1 MRQKKVVL
9 FIDSLENGGA
19 QRQIVVLANVLH
31 ERGYRVSL
39 LTYYPGDQLSQ
50 FLVSSQIQRTL
61 LPRHSKYDLGYFFRL
76 YRYLRKERP
85 DCVISYLSTPN
96 FWARVAGR
104 PARVPRIVTSERN
117 INLAW
122 NRSAA
127 LLERLLAPLSDAIV
141 VNSHEGCR
149 RMVALGVA
157 EKRLRVIYNGV
168 DTSHFSRQPT
178 EAIARVRTSLGVATD
193 DLLVLLPGRMET
205 QKNHHLLVEAVL
217 RMNPA
222 DSRIRVAFAGN
233 EFDTGIK
240 QEITARIAAGG
251 ATDRFLFLG
260 PRADMPLLYSAADV
274 VVLPSL
280 WEGFPNV
287 VIEAM
292 ACATPVIV
300 SNISDNARIVEQ
312 GVTGYL
318 FQSNDVDDLVAALSD
333 FRYLDPQQ
341 RRAMGEHA
349 AAHIARLCSTQAL
362 GDRYGELIEA
372 GSGR

>member
-1 MRQKKVVL
+1 MPKKKVVL

-31 ERGYRVSL
+31 QRGYEVTL
-39 LTYYPGDQLSQ
+39 LTYYSGDQLSQ
-50 FLVSSQIQRTL
+50 FLVSDRIQRVL
-61 LPRHSKYDLGYFFRL
+61 VPRHSKYDMGYFLRL

-104 PARVPRIVTSERN
+104 AARVPRIITSERN
-117 INLAW
+117 INLGQ
-122 NRSAA
+122 RRPAA

-141 VNSHEGCR
+141 VNSHEGR
-149 RMVALGVA
+149 RRLIALGIA
-157 EKRLRVIYNGV
+157 DKRLRVIYNGV
-168 DTSHFSRQPT
+168 DCAHFARQPQ
-178 EAIARVRTSLGVATD
+178 AATSSMRAQLGVASD
-193 DLLVLLPGRMET
+193 ELLVLLPGRMEK
-205 QKNHHLLVEAVL
+205 QKNHRLLVDAVL
-217 RMNPA
+217 HLDPVVN
-222 DSRIRVAFAGN
+222 RIKVAFAGN
-233 EFDTGIK
+233 EFDAAIK
-240 QEITARIAAGG
+240 NEISQRITAANAASQ
-251 ATDRFLFLG
+251 FLFLG

-300 SNISDNARIVEQ
+300 SDISDNAKIVTQ

-318 FQSNDVDDLVAALSD
+318 FRNNDADDLVAALNS
-333 FRYLDPQQ
+333 FRASSTED
-341 RRAMGEHA
+341 RRTMGLQA
-349 AAHIARLCSTQAL
+349 AKHISALCSTDAL
-362 GDRYGELIEA
+362 GERYAALIETA
-372 GSGR
+372 V

>member
-1 MRQKKVVL
+1 MSRKKVLL

-31 ERGYRVSL
+31 LRGYQVNL

-50 FLVSSQIQRTL
+50 FLVSDRIQRTL
-61 LPRHSKYDLGYFFRL
+61 LPRHSKYDPGYFLRL

-96 FWARVAGR
+96 FWARIAGR

-117 INLAW
+117 INLAQ

-127 LLERLLAPLSDAIV
+127 LLERVLAPLSDVIV

-149 RMVALGVA
+149 RLVQLGIA

-168 DTSHFSRQPT
+168 DIGHFSRQP
-178 EAIARVRTSLGVATD
+178 AAAVAQVRRSLGVATD

-205 QKNHHLLVEAVL
+205 QKNHRLLVEAVL

-222 DSRIRVAFAGN
+222 DSGIRVAFAGN
-233 EFDTGIK
+233 EFDAGIK
-240 QEITARIAAGG
+240 AEITARIAA
-251 ATDRFLFLG
+251 AKASDRFLFLG
-260 PRADMPLLYSAADV
+260 PRADMPLLYSAADL

-292 ACATPVIV
+292 ACATPVVV
-300 SNISDNARIVEQ
+300 SNISDNAWIVEQ
-312 GVTGYL
+312 AVTGYL
-318 FQSNDVDDLVAALSD
+318 FATNDADDLVKALNA
-333 FRYLDPQQ
+333 FRNLGFNE
-341 RRAMGEHA
+341 RRTMGERA
-349 AAHIARLCSTQAL
+349 AEHIAAMCSTQAL
-362 GDRYGELIEA
+362 GDRYANVIEA